1 MSDGLIKLYGEF
13 TEFNCM
19 HSPALNT
26 ANCVN
31 MEKKISRYGA
41 KRINNIETSAKSNSH
56 YVPNDWVHDRWLL
69 GQGRS
74 QWRGQ
79 GGHAPNR
86 RLSDFYGQ
94 NWLCWDVGPALTL
107 FCLSE
112 VRSVLFRG
120 SQISQ
125 IYGPRCVLRA
135 FFVVNFFEKKC
146 TLAASVAPPPRCK
159 ILATRLYWVVLQLNS
174 VNSIDWMRA
183 GDVW

>member
-1 MSDGLIKLYGEF
+1 MIGDYWVRGVASG
-13 TEFNCM
+13 
-19 HSPALNT
+19 
-26 ANCVN
+26 
-31 MEKKISRYGA
+31 GA
-41 KRINNIETSAKSNSH
+41 R
-56 YVPNDWVHDRWLL
+56 
-69 GQGRS
+69 
-74 QWRGQ
+74 

-135 FFVVNFFEKKC
+135 FFVVNFLEKKVHPRSFC
-146 TLAASVAPPPRCK
+146 SPPPP
-159 ILATRLYWVVLQLNS
+159 
-174 VNSIDWMRA
+174 M
-183 GDVW
+183 